1 MIKENEEKMTN
12 EFLSVCGTWE
22 DNQSVEDQI
31 KAVYSSRSSTNR
43 MEKIK

>member
-22 DNQSVEDQI
+22 DNQSVEYQI
-31 KAVYSSRSSTNR
+31 KAIYSSRSSTNR
-43 MEKIK
+43 MEEMK